1 MYNVRV
7 ERSAGY
13 AGIAFVI
20 ISVVGL
26 FVYGVPPTVGTPA
39 ATLVDF
45 VAQHR
50 STWLLAAWLTLPE
63 SAFFLWFLV
72 QLRSFLRMV
81 PGLDD
86 GLPTYMMIAGV
97 AAAAMALLTAMLQAT
112 LGFRPQDIGLG
123 SVRVLFDTYTMAS
136 VFLFVPLTVMVFA
149 ASHSGGRHGTLPAW
163 VVGLGYL
170 SALGAA
176 MKTFSLFFT
185 RGPMQLGG
193 LGSMLFGILPLM
205 VWLLAVSWVLIS
217 HPAKP
222 ASNPSI

>member
-45 VAQHR
+45 VAGHR
-50 STWLLAAWLTLPE
+50 GTWLLAAWLTLPE

-97 AAAAMALLTAMLQAT
+97 AAATMALVTATLQAT

-136 VFLFVPLTVMVFA
+136 VFIFVPLTVMVFA
-149 ASHSGGRHGTLPAW
+149 ASHSGRRHGTLPDW
-163 VVGLGYL
+163 IVWLGYL

-176 MKTFSLFFT
+176 VKTLSLFFT
-185 RGPMQLGG
+185 HGAMQLGG

-205 VWLLAVSWVLIS
+205 IWLLAVSWVLIT
-217 HPAKP
+217 HPRESSP
-222 ASNPSI
+222 